1 MATTEAQ
8 SRITKEQSQLL
19 KAVQVELLGRA
30 QDAIRTVK
38 GSQQDLNHLLCDIN
52 GINRLLSA
60 QLEARERGEGIAGL
74 RRKVGKDYRKS
85 MVDKLVSS
93 DGGDLSFAKRVLQFA
108 FAMEDAVACDNP
120 DILAMDNNAEN
131 CKVLANVFFGRAS
144 EKTDDYIAR
153 EAEKKE
159 SPRRSR

>member
-1 MATTEAQ
+1 MATTEAP
-8 SRITKEQSQLL
+8 SRITKEQSRLL

-30 QDAIRTVK
+30 QDAVADVE
-38 GSQQDLNHLLCDIN
+38 GSQMRKHLLQDME
-52 GINRLLSA
+52 GIGRLLVA
-60 QLEARERGEGIAGL
+60 QLEARERGENIAGL

-93 DGGDLSFAKRVLQFA
+93 DVGDLSFAKRVLQFA

-159 SPRRSR
+159 PSRQGR